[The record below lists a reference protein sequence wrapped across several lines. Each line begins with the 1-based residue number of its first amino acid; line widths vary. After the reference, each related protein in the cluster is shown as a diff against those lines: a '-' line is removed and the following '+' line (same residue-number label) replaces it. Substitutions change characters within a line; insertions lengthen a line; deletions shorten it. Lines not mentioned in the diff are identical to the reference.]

1 MKESYTT
8 LSEAIADLQKKGY
21 TVDFNLK
28 EEGLLKDSVEKINTD
43 NLEVVKFYRFE
54 GESNPADNSILY
66 VVETGDGRK
75 GLIVDAYGADSSNL
89 APEVVKKIN
98 IHR

>member
-8 LSEAIADLQKKGY
+8 LSEAIADLQRHGY

-28 EEGLLKDSVEKINTD
+28 EEGLLKDSPEIINSD
-43 NLEVVKFYRFE
+43 NLEVIKFFRFE
-54 GESNPADNSILY
+54 GDSNPADNTILY
-66 VVETGDGRK
+66 VMETQDGRK
-75 GLIVDAYGADSSNL
+75 GLLLDAYGADSSNL

-98 IHR
+98 ILR